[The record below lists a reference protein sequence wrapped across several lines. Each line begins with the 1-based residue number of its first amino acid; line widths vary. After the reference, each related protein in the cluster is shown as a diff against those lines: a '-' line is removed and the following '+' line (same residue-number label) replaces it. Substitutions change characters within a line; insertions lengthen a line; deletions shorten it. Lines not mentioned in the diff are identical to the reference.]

1 MPRYFFNVVH
11 SGQIHRDGIGQEF
24 STEEAALEEARLVA
38 GELLRDA
45 AFSSRSLDHI
55 LEVSDRDGN
64 VVITFRD
71 AATRRSSQHPPG
83 GPERQGMTVI
93 DGDVGSDQSFR
104 DPS

>member
-1 MPRYFFNVVH
+1 MTPKYGGPVMPRYFFNVVH

-64 VVITFRD
+64 VVITFRCSD
-71 AATRRSSQHPPG
+71 PKVIAAPTGRSGTAGH
-83 GPERQGMTVI
+83 
-93 DGDVGSDQSFR
+93 DSD
-104 DPS
+104 